1 MHKFHMQENIKS
13 FEKAD
18 KFAQIMIEIKDE
30 NE

>member
-1 MHKFHMQENIKS
+1 MQENIKS